1 MLMVLFIYKLNWRG
15 IAHTPLLINL
25 VLRLSPID
33 GKIICHWGHGN
44 EISVSCG

>member
-25 VLRLSPID
+25 VPRLSPMAKLFVI
-33 GKIICHWGHGN
+33 GGVGMRL
-44 EISVSCG
+44 V